1 MNTKHYLILKGVTT
15 MNEET
20 MEMMEVTENEAVE
33 SEMDND
39 TEDSGSGMVLG
50 LVLAGVAGM
59 VAGGTAVYKKLK
71 AKTGDKKPRKKRK
84 LMWVVEDEP
93 AEENIVD
100 GEAKIVDEE
109 EPEKK

>member
-1 MNTKHYLILKGVTT
+1 

-33 SEMDND
+33 SEMDNA

-84 LMWVVEDEP
+84 LMWVDVEDEP
-93 AEENIVD
+93 AEEDIVD

-109 EPEKK
+109 ETEKK

>member
-1 MNTKHYLILKGVTT
+1 

-71 AKTGDKKPRKKRK
+71 AKTGDKKPRKKKK
-84 LMWVVEDEP
+84 LMWVDVEDEP
-93 AEENIVD
+93 AEEDIVD

>member
-1 MNTKHYLILKGVTT
+1 

-33 SEMDND
+33 SEMDNV

-71 AKTGDKKPRKKRK
+71 AKKDDKKPRKKRK
-84 LMWVVEDEP
+84 LMWVEVEDEP
-93 AEENIVD
+93 AEEDIVD

>member
-1 MNTKHYLILKGVTT
+1 

-33 SEMDND
+33 SEMNND

-84 LMWVVEDEP
+84 LMWVDVEDEP
-93 AEENIVD
+93 AEEAIVD
-100 GEAKIVDEE
+100 GESKSVDEE
-109 EPEKK
+109 GEPEKK

>member
-1 MNTKHYLILKGVTT
+1 

-33 SEMDND
+33 SEMDNV

-71 AKTGDKKPRKKRK
+71 AKTGDKKPRKKKK
-84 LMWVVEDEP
+84 LMWVEVEDEP
-93 AEENIVD
+93 AEEDIVD

>member
-1 MNTKHYLILKGVTT
+1 

-33 SEMDND
+33 SELDNV

-84 LMWVVEDEP
+84 LMWVEVEDEP
-93 AEENIVD
+93 TEEDIVD

>member
-1 MNTKHYLILKGVTT
+1 

-84 LMWVVEDEP
+84 LMWVDVEDEP
-93 AEENIVD
+93 AEEDIVD

-109 EPEKK
+109 EEPEKK

>member
-1 MNTKHYLILKGVTT
+1 

-33 SEMDND
+33 SNMDD
-39 TEDSGSGMVLG
+39 HTEDSGSGMVLG

-71 AKTGDKKPRKKRK
+71 AKKDDKKPRKKKK
-84 LMWVVEDEP
+84 LMWVEVEDEP
-93 AEENIVD
+93 AEEDIVD

>member
-1 MNTKHYLILKGVTT
+1 

-84 LMWVVEDEP
+84 LMWVDVEDEP
-93 AEENIVD
+93 AEEDIVD

-109 EPEKK
+109 ELEKK

>member
-1 MNTKHYLILKGVTT
+1 

-33 SEMDND
+33 SDMDNA

-71 AKTGDKKPRKKRK
+71 AKTGSNLVSLYITIFIFCVPSFNFLGASPQSPSATPKKFSF
-84 LMWVVEDEP
+84 ES
-93 AEENIVD
+93 
-100 GEAKIVDEE
+100 
-109 EPEKK
+109 